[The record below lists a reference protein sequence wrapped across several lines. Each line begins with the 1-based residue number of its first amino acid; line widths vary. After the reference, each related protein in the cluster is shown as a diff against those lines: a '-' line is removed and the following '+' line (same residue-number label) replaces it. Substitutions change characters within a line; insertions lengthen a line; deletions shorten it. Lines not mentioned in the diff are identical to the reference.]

1 MKLTQARVIN
11 YRSIDDSSWVRV
23 DDVTALVGKNESGKT
38 AFLQAIRKINSIS
51 GEEDTFS
58 IRDYPRKGYIKYKK
72 IHDQNPC
79 EVAQAEFELNAEEIS
94 EIEANFGDGILASNK
109 VIVSKNYKNERNWK
123 ISLAESVSQPPNVTT
138 FTQPSTPAPTSFQ
151 SAVQAVDEVSN
162 VSERIS
168 KQFLEKWLPKF
179 VYFDNYS
186 LMRGKISINELRQ
199 RSENGGPFDD
209 ADRTFLSLLTLS
221 GVSLEDLEKDLG
233 YEDIK
238 VELESASITITDEI
252 FEYWQQNRQLKVEF
266 DVSQADPRDAAPLNQ
281 GKILHV
287 RIENARHRVT
297 VSFDER
303 SKGFVWFFSFL
314 SYFSHLEETESGD
327 LIILLDEPGTA
338 LHAMAQKDFLRFMD
352 ERLSPRCQV
361 LYTTHSPFMIDLQ
374 KLHRIR
380 LVQDMDGVGTVITD
394 DPVHNDRE
402 TVFPLQMAL
411 GYQMAQTLFL
421 SPHCLMVNSPSDLI
435 YLQVLGDMV
444 AAEAG
449 SRIDPRWVIIPVG
462 STDNLSTF
470 ITLLGDNYVSVAVM
484 MDLTPTNKEKI
495 EAINRKNEL
504 EGENPVKWVQVTR
517 VRDADIEDLFDPKV
531 YLQLVNLSY
540 ANQLDHTLTMR
551 SITESN
557 PRIVERLKVYFAKT
571 GIAGGVFDRYVPAA
585 YLLEN
590 FDDFKV
596 HISEDTIEKA
606 KTLVERINS
615 LITEVDSINTLNS
628 SKGRALGGSRT
639 ASNKSNINATGTV
652 GIDSIQSSAQS
663 SAAVGSLPFP
673 TQF

>member
-1 MKLTQARVIN
+1 MKLSQARVVN
-11 YRSIDDSSWVRV
+11 YRSIDDSSWVKI

-51 GEEDTFS
+51 GEEDGFT

-72 IHDQNPC
+72 IHEQNPC
-79 EVAQAEFELNAEEIS
+79 EVAQAEFELSAEEVT
-94 EIEANFGDGILASNK
+94 EIEANFGNGVLASNK
-109 VIVSKNYKNERNWK
+109 VIVTKNYKNERAWK
-123 ISLAESVSQPPNVTT
+123 IDLSDSISSSSVPNS
-138 FTQPSTPAPTSFQ
+138 FTEPSNPTPTSFQ
-151 SAVQAVDEVSN
+151 NAVQNPGSN
-162 VSERIS
+162 VSVSEKIAE
-168 KQFLEKWLPKF
+168 QFLERWLPKF

-186 LMRGKISINELRQ
+186 LMRGKISINELRE
-199 RSENGGPFDD
+199 RSENGGPLDD

-266 DVSQADPRDAAPLNQ
+266 DVSQADPRDPAPLNE

-361 LYTTHSPFMIDLQ
+361 LYSTHSPFMIDLD

-380 LVQDMDGVGTVITD
+380 LVQDMDGVGTVISD
-394 DPVHNDRE
+394 DAVHNDRE

-421 SPHCLMVNSPSDLI
+421 APHCLMVNSPSDLI

-444 AAEAG
+444 TEVSGA
-449 SRIDPRWVIIPVG
+449 RIDPRWVIIPVG

-470 ITLLGDNYVSVAVM
+470 VTLLGENYVSVAVM
-484 MDLTPTNKEKI
+484 MDLTPTNREKI
-495 EAINRKNEL
+495 EAINKKNEM

-531 YLQLVNLSY
+531 YLELVNRSY
-540 ANQLDHTLTMR
+540 ARQLDEPLTMR
-551 SITESN
+551 TITDSN
-557 PRIVERLKVYFAKT
+557 PRIVERLKAYFSRT
-571 GIAGGVFDRYVPAA
+571 GLAGGVFDRYVPAA

-590 FDDFKV
+590 FDNFKGNL
-596 HISEDTIEKA
+596 SEDTLEKIQA
-606 KTLVERINS
+606 LVERINS
-615 LITEVDSINTLNS
+615 LIADTDSL
-628 SKGRALGGSRT
+628 SRT
-639 ASNKSNINATGTV
+639 EGSGRDISGAAGVSRRNRSVADAGTV
-652 GIDSIQSSAQS
+652 NIDSIQPSTAI
-663 SAAVGSLPFP
+663 GSLPVQ

>member
-1 MKLTQARVIN
+1 MRLTQTRVIN

-38 AFLQAIRKINSIS
+38 AFLHAIRKINSIS
-51 GEEDTFS
+51 GEEDTFT

-94 EIEANFGDGILASNK
+94 EIEANFGNGILASNK
-109 VIVSKNYKNERNWK
+109 VIVTKNYKNERNWK
-123 ISLAESVSQPPNVTT
+123 ISLAESISQPSNVTT

-151 SAVQAVDEVSN
+151 SAVQTVGNVGH

-168 KQFLEKWLPKF
+168 EQFLEKWLPKF

-186 LMRGKISINELRQ
+186 VMRGKISINELRQ
-199 RSENGGPFDD
+199 RTENGGPVDD

-361 LYTTHSPFMIDLQ
+361 LYTTHSPFMIDLE

-444 AAEAG
+444 AAESG
-449 SRIDPRWVIIPVG
+449 IRIDRRWVIIPVG
-462 STDNLSTF
+462 GTDNLSTF
-470 ITLLGDNYVSVAVM
+470 VTLLGDNYVSVAVM

-517 VRDADIEDLFDPKV
+517 VRDADIEDLFEPKI

-540 ANQLDHTLTMR
+540 ANQLEQTLTMR

-557 PRIVERLKVYFAKT
+557 PRIVERLKAYFAKT

-590 FDDFKV
+590 FEDFKA
-596 HISEDTIEKA
+596 HISEDTLEKA

-615 LITEVDSINTLNS
+615 LITKSDSIDILNS
-628 SKGRALGGSRT
+628 SKGSGSR
-639 ASNKSNINATGTV
+639 ASRAASKKSNIKATGTV
-652 GIDSIQSSAQS
+652 DLKSISS
-663 SAAVGSLPFP
+663 SAALGSLPLQ

>member
-1 MKLTQARVIN
+1 MKLTQARVVN
-11 YRSIDDSSWVRV
+11 YRSIDDSSWVKI

-38 AFLQAIRKINSIS
+38 AFLHAIRKINSIS
-51 GEEDTFS
+51 GEEDAFT

-72 IHDQNPC
+72 IHEQNPC
-79 EVAQAEFELNAEEIS
+79 EVAQAEFELNPEELS
-94 EIEANFGDGILASNK
+94 EIESNFGNGVLASNK
-109 VIVSKNYKNERNWK
+109 VIVTKNYKNERAWK
-123 ISLAESVSQPPNVTT
+123 IDISESVSSSSTANT
-138 FTQPSTPAPTSFQ
+138 FTEPSTSTPTSFQ
-151 SAVQAVDEVSN
+151 NPVQTQNIEPYSG
-162 VSERIS
+162 VSEKIAQ
-168 KQFLEKWLPKF
+168 QFLERWLPKF

-186 LMRGKISINELRQ
+186 LMRGKISINELRE
-199 RSENGGPFDD
+199 RSENGGPLDD

-266 DVSQADPRDAAPLNQ
+266 DVSQADPRDPAPLNE

-361 LYTTHSPFMIDLQ
+361 LYTTHSPFMIDLD

-394 DPVHNDRE
+394 DAVHNDRE

-421 SPHCLMVNSPSDLI
+421 APHCLMVNSPSDLI

-444 AAEAG
+444 TEISGA
-449 SRIDPRWVIIPVG
+449 RIDPRWVIIPVG

-470 ITLLGDNYVSVAVM
+470 VTLLGENYVSVAVM
-484 MDLTPTNKEKI
+484 MDLTPTNREKI
-495 EAINRKNEL
+495 DAINKKNEM

-531 YLQLVNLSY
+531 YLELVNLSY
-540 ANQLDHTLTMR
+540 ATHLDEPLTMR
-551 SITESN
+551 TITDSN
-557 PRIVERLKVYFAKT
+557 PRIVERLKTYFSRT
-571 GIAGGVFDRYVPAA
+571 GLASGVFDRYVPAS

-590 FDDFKV
+590 FDNFKGKL
-596 HISEDTIEKA
+596 SEDTLEKIQA
-606 KTLVERINS
+606 LVERINS
-615 LITEVDSINTLNS
+615 LIADTDSVNVKEVR
-628 SKGRALGGSRT
+628 GRGKSRAAGA
-639 ASNKSNINATGTV
+639 ASRNLSMVDTGTV
-652 GIDSIQSSAQS
+652 NIDSIQPST
-663 SAAVGSLPFP
+663 AVGPLPIQ

>member
-109 VIVSKNYKNERNWK
+109 VIVTKNYKNERNWK

-361 LYTTHSPFMIDLQ
+361 LYTTHSPFMIDLE

-615 LITEVDSINTLNS
+615 LITEVDSIDTLNS

-652 GIDSIQSSAQS
+652 GIDSIQSSA
-663 SAAVGSLPFP
+663 AVGSLPLP

>member
-1 MKLTQARVIN
+1 MKLSQARVVN
-11 YRSIDDSSWVRV
+11 YRSIDDSSWVKI

-51 GEEDTFS
+51 GEEDGFT

-72 IHDQNPC
+72 IHEQNPC
-79 EVAQAEFELNAEEIS
+79 EVAQAEFELSAEELA
-94 EIEANFGDGILASNK
+94 EIEANFGNGVLASNK
-109 VIVSKNYKNERNWK
+109 VIVTKNYKNERAWK
-123 ISLAESVSQPPNVTT
+123 IDLSDSISSSSSPNS
-138 FTQPSTPAPTSFQ
+138 FTEPSNPTPTSFQ
-151 SAVQAVDEVSN
+151 NAVQNNESN
-162 VSERIS
+162 VSVSEKIAE
-168 KQFLEKWLPKF
+168 QFLERWLPKF

-186 LMRGKISINELRQ
+186 LMRGKISINELRE
-199 RSENGGPFDD
+199 RSENGGPLDD

-266 DVSQADPRDAAPLNQ
+266 DVSQADPRDPAPLNE

-361 LYTTHSPFMIDLQ
+361 LYSTHSPFMIDLD

-380 LVQDMDGVGTVITD
+380 LVQDMDGVGTVISD
-394 DPVHNDRE
+394 DAVHNDRE

-421 SPHCLMVNSPSDLI
+421 APHCLMVNSPSDLI

-444 AAEAG
+444 TEVSGA
-449 SRIDPRWVIIPVG
+449 RIDPRWVIIPVG

-470 ITLLGDNYVSVAVM
+470 VTLLGENYVSVAVM
-484 MDLTPTNKEKI
+484 MDLTPTNREKI
-495 EAINRKNEL
+495 EAINKKNEM

-531 YLQLVNLSY
+531 YLELVNRSY
-540 ANQLDHTLTMR
+540 ARQLDEPLTMR
-551 SITESN
+551 TITDSN
-557 PRIVERLKVYFAKT
+557 PRIVERLKAYFSRT
-571 GIAGGVFDRYVPAA
+571 GLAGGVFDRYVPAA

-590 FDDFKV
+590 FDNFKGNL
-596 HISEDTIEKA
+596 SEDTLEKIQA
-606 KTLVERINS
+606 LVERINS
-615 LITEVDSINTLNS
+615 LIADTDSL
-628 SKGRALGGSRT
+628 SRT
-639 ASNKSNINATGTV
+639 EGSGRDISGAAGLSRRNQSVADAGTV
-652 GIDSIQSSAQS
+652 NIDSIQPSTII
-663 SAAVGSLPFP
+663 GSLPVQ

>member
-1 MKLTQARVIN
+1 MKLSQARVVN
-11 YRSIDDSSWVRV
+11 YRSIDDSSWVKV

-51 GEEDTFS
+51 GEEDGFT

-72 IHDQNPC
+72 IHEQNPC
-79 EVAQAEFELNAEEIS
+79 EVAQAEFELSAEEVT
-94 EIEANFGDGILASNK
+94 EIEANFGNGVLASNK
-109 VIVSKNYKNERNWK
+109 VIVTKNYKNERAWK
-123 ISLAESVSQPPNVTT
+123 IDLSDSISSSSVPNS
-138 FTQPSTPAPTSFQ
+138 FTEPSNPTPTSFQ
-151 SAVQAVDEVSN
+151 NAVQNTGSN
-162 VSERIS
+162 VSVSEKIAG
-168 KQFLEKWLPKF
+168 QFLERWLPKF

-186 LMRGKISINELRQ
+186 LMRGKISINELRE
-199 RSENGGPFDD
+199 RSENGGPLDD

-266 DVSQADPRDAAPLNQ
+266 DVSQADPRDPAPLNE

-361 LYTTHSPFMIDLQ
+361 LYSTHSPFMIDLD

-380 LVQDMDGVGTVITD
+380 LVQDMDGVGTVISD
-394 DPVHNDRE
+394 DAVHNDRE

-421 SPHCLMVNSPSDLI
+421 APHCLMVNSPSDLI

-444 AAEAG
+444 TEVSGA
-449 SRIDPRWVIIPVG
+449 RIDPRWVIIPVG

-470 ITLLGDNYVSVAVM
+470 VTLLGENYVSVAVM
-484 MDLTPTNKEKI
+484 MDLTPTNREKI
-495 EAINRKNEL
+495 EAINKKNEM

-531 YLQLVNLSY
+531 YLELVNRSY
-540 ANQLDHTLTMR
+540 ARQLDEPLTMR
-551 SITESN
+551 TITDSN
-557 PRIVERLKVYFAKT
+557 PRIVERLKAYFSRT
-571 GIAGGVFDRYVPAA
+571 GLAGGVFDRYAPAA
-585 YLLEN
+585 YLFEN
-590 FDDFKV
+590 FDNFKGNL
-596 HISEDTIEKA
+596 SEDTLEKIQA
-606 KTLVERINS
+606 LVERINS
-615 LITEVDSINTLNS
+615 LIADTDSL
-628 SKGRALGGSRT
+628 SRT
-639 ASNKSNINATGTV
+639 EGSGRDISGAAGLSRRNRSVADAGTV
-652 GIDSIQSSAQS
+652 NIDSIQPSTAI
-663 SAAVGSLPFP
+663 GSLPVQ

>member
-79 EVAQAEFELNAEEIS
+79 EVAQAEFELNVQEIS
-94 EIEANFGDGILASNK
+94 EIEENFGNGILASNK

-123 ISLAESVSQPPNVTT
+123 ISLAESVSQPSDVTT

-151 SAVQAVDEVSN
+151 SAVQTVDDVSN

-168 KQFLEKWLPKF
+168 EQFLEKWLPKF

-361 LYTTHSPFMIDLQ
+361 LYTTHSPFMIDLE

-444 AAEAG
+444 ASEAG
-449 SRIDPRWVIIPVG
+449 PRIDPRWVIIPVG

-470 ITLLGDNYVSVAVM
+470 VTLLGDNYVSVAVM

-504 EGENPVKWVQVTR
+504 AGENPVKWVQVTR

-540 ANQLDHTLTMR
+540 ANQLDQTLTMR

-590 FDDFKV
+590 FEDFKA
-596 HISEDTIEKA
+596 HISEDSIEKA

-615 LITEVDSINTLNS
+615 LITEVHSIDTVNS
-628 SKGRALGGSRT
+628 SKGRGLGGSRMG
-639 ASNKSNINATGTV
+639 SNKSNINATGTI
-652 GIDSIQSSAQS
+652 GLESIQS
-663 SAAVGSLPFP
+663 SAAVGSLPLQ